1 VHLHD
6 LALRTENLAGRFDT
20 AAQIARP
27 RAALPNSIAV
37 HPGGLDEHDELT
49 GLAQGEQAA
58 VHALALARLL
68 TALPRKHDP
77 LAGTE
82 SAVAFLGPLGAGALD
97 ADRFTAWRKVAL
109 PAPDRGKADRPPCAA
124 LPPLLHAGEAAL
136 GWMESGAT
144 DQPDAI
150 VALAIT
156 ALLLARSETLQMI
169 PLPFW
174 AAWPALGH
182 PQEEGLP
189 RLRPA
194 LARELA
200 GADRAPWAV
209 VFLSLAA
216 EAARACLREL
226 DRLQEAA
233 QAGKKSGRRSI
244 SARVH
249 DPLEHALAAAGG
261 GGTGPGLAGGH
272 PAGARGQVGDHG
284 AGGEPD
290 PRDVG
295 EGRGGAGGDGE
306 GEFSRVRRVI
316 EEARLDG
323 RDGSGLLASTQR
335 RQSNRSRHVVMAAGQ
350 RSVPFSGD
358 VRRQ

>member
-1 VHLHD
+1 MHPHD

-27 RAALPNSIAV
+27 RA
-37 HPGGLDEHDELT
+37 
-49 GLAQGEQAA
+49 
-58 VHALALARLL
+58 
-68 TALPRKHDP
+68 
-77 LAGTE
+77 
-82 SAVAFLGPLGAGALD
+82 
-97 ADRFTAWRKVAL
+97 AL

-272 PAGARGQVGDHG
+272 PAGARGQVGDHA